1 MRIPILAKVIESM
14 TQSVEQVAGTMVL
27 GFCIQYIAVGAGFLL
42 FSQGYGFADKDTSAC
57 STLMECLRAH
67 FDYGF
72 RSAPVWSGPKLT
84 YTRFTFDYVY
94 NLVIILIMAAI
105 ISGIIIDAFADLKE
119 EQKSIEEKMKSSCFI
134 CSLSKSELE
143 RKRVKFENHILK
155 EHYMWAYARFLLYL
169 EETDPAELNGPESYV
184 KQQIKENNTGFFPI
198 ARCIAME
205 SSDAGEEHL
214 EREVRVKD
222 LDEFKE
228 KINSLAEDTEI
239 MIQTERGMKAD
250 MKELRDVVTQQSQ
263 KVQAGVGQSRQ
274 EMMRTTNKLPAPS
287 TCRKTHVD
295 DRTWH
300 RSRVWCLDAPCGRLV
315 DRMWIFFAEISAYL
329 SPTRWTA
336 GTRKY
341 VNRAGLEGV
350 ARSIQA
356 PLAFDLRLPFRH
368 GKGEAKC
375 ESMLLPD
382 EAAELQLVLDTLDK
396 PCETLPL
403 RKSETHTPFNLICRN
418 QSENGAGQDC
428 FGCSLEA
435 LTHPRPPNPLNPMQS
450 ERTDRRTDCRV
461 AADLPFSRTDG
472 QVPRSLPQLDL
483 GVTIHDPDD
492 LLGRDSIDIAGEQY
506 TKDGLP
512 HVKADHLAQELGFN
526 GAEPGV
532 LVALSARVSAVSVD
546 LAGSLLQADLP
557 GGEEHLLE
565 SDAWLS
571 AEALCRALL
580 RSGDY
585 ISAAEAALRGLL
597 QALTHS
603 VESIAP
609 HGSFK
614 QKELDKWE
622 SEYQVGEV
630 WLNMCGEKVC
640 RELVLGDV
648 RQLSDGFERYYHEAL
663 VYPALNLLGAQK
675 RKVLILGGGDGGVA
689 TAALRFDTVEQIVN
703 VDIDTFVT
711 QAATKW
717 FPTVAAGLNDSRCE
731 MLHLDAF
738 SWVEEQYNSGRSTFD
753 LVVIDFTDEP
763 VKGAWSKKFFS
774 EVRGLLTKDGIV
786 VQNVGTIANPEDMRK
801 LYGLHADVFPA
812 VFPLHAMVPD
822 YLGPYMLVLS
832 SAKPLDPAAVNW
844 DHWQRQQILGQ
855 YYGGAAQHHALFR
868 HIPADVSRLLGLSLS
883 FDEKESLPA
892 PSSVVRPLPFF
903 KRGTSGNEKVVVK
916 VKGIDGSKVQVSAE
930 GNSLSFYQDRDLLL
944 DAKSLERDEVLVL
957 PALAVLGSRAQSV
970 LVLGGGTGGVAA
982 LALKWPTVE
991 KIVVVEVDEVVLKV
1005 VRKHFPK
1012 QAEVLSDPRVELVLE
1027 DVFVWLTQDKRSFD
1041 LVVVNML
1048 DQPWLPPRRTT
1059 RLPRTKA
1066 FYRLLMAKV
1075 ASGGCLTQE
1084 AGSAAMPEQFG
1095 SMLSI
1100 HRSIFVSTWPMA
1112 MSSSSPQPAV
1122 PGDEFDGI
1130 YFRLPRLFLLS
1141 TVNVLSPLQ

>member
-1 MRIPILAKVIESM
+1 MGRTGL
-14 TQSVEQVAGTMVL
+14 L
-27 GFCIQYIAVGAGFLL
+27 RLLVG
-42 FSQGYGFADKDTSAC
+42 
-57 STLMECLRAH
+57 LR
-67 FDYGF
+67 
-72 RSAPVWSGPKLT
+72 LT
-84 YTRFTFDYVY
+84 Y
-94 NLVIILIMAAI
+94 
-105 ISGIIIDAFADLKE
+105 
-119 EQKSIEEKMKSSCFI
+119 
-134 CSLSKSELE
+134 
-143 RKRVKFENHILK
+143 
-155 EHYMWAYARFLLYL
+155 
-169 EETDPAELNGPESYV
+169 
-184 KQQIKENNTGFFPI
+184 
-198 ARCIAME
+198 
-205 SSDAGEEHL
+205 
-214 EREVRVKD
+214 
-222 LDEFKE
+222 
-228 KINSLAEDTEI
+228 
-239 MIQTERGMKAD
+239 
-250 MKELRDVVTQQSQ
+250 
-263 KVQAGVGQSRQ
+263 
-274 EMMRTTNKLPAPS
+274 
-287 TCRKTHVD
+287 
-295 DRTWH
+295 
-300 RSRVWCLDAPCGRLV
+300 
-315 DRMWIFFAEISAYL
+315 
-329 SPTRWTA
+329 
-336 GTRKY
+336 
-341 VNRAGLEGV
+341 
-350 ARSIQA
+350 
-356 PLAFDLRLPFRH
+356 PLAGWTGR
-368 GKGEAKC
+368 
-375 ESMLLPD
+375 S
-382 EAAELQLVLDTLDK
+382 
-396 PCETLPL
+396 
-403 RKSETHTPFNLICRN
+403 
-418 QSENGAGQDC
+418 
-428 FGCSLEA
+428 
-435 LTHPRPPNPLNPMQS
+435 
-450 ERTDRRTDCRV
+450 
-461 AADLPFSRTDG
+461 DG
-472 QVPRSLPQLDL
+472 TGNVS
-483 GVTIHDPDD
+483 GVVIHDPDD
-492 LLGRDSIDIAGEQY
+492 LLGRSAWSQDAGKLSSLLQSFETSMGSEHLGQFAVHAGVAFVDS
-506 TKDGLP
+506 DGLP
-512 HVKADHLAQELGFN
+512 RVTADHLAQELGFN

-532 LVALSARVSAVSVD
+532 LVALSAVSVY

-565 SDAWLS
+565 SEAWLS

-609 HGSFK
+609 HGNFK

-663 VYPALNLLGAQK
+663 VYPALNLLGGQK

-703 VDIDTFVT
+703 VDIDSFVT
-711 QAATKW
+711 QAAAKW
-717 FPTVAAGLNDSRCE
+717 FPKVAAGLNDSRCE

-774 EVRGLLTKDGIV
+774 EVRGLLTNDGIV

-812 VFPLHAMVPD
+812 VFPLHAMIPD

-883 FDEKESLPA
+883 LDEKA

-903 KRGTSGNEKVVVK
+903 KRGASGNEKVVVK
-916 VKGIDGSKVQVSAE
+916 VKGIDGSKVQVSTE

-970 LVLGGGTGGVAA
+970 LVLGGGTAGVAA

-1066 FYRLLMAKV
+1066 FFRLLMAKV

-1141 TVNVLSPLQ
+1141 TVNVLSPLQASWELWQGFVDSGTVTTYYHPQMHVSLFTLPAEMQRRFDVPAPAIAAEDTEEPPSSHLVHTFMSEASGCSPDLLNDIPVTGRLLRRLATLGDLTVLGHLEHKFHPQGVTALLLVSESHLSIHTWPERGYAVVDVVSCKALQLITRNAMEME

>member
-1 MRIPILAKVIESM
+1 MGRKGL
-14 TQSVEQVAGTMVL
+14 L
-27 GFCIQYIAVGAGFLL
+27 RLLVGLL
-42 FSQGYGFADKDTSAC
+42 
-57 STLMECLRAH
+57 
-67 FDYGF
+67 
-72 RSAPVWSGPKLT
+72 LT
-84 YTRFTFDYVY
+84 YPSAGWTGP
-94 NLVIILIMAAI
+94 
-105 ISGIIIDAFADLKE
+105 SGG
-119 EQKSIEEKMKSSCFI
+119 
-134 CSLSKSELE
+134 
-143 RKRVKFENHILK
+143 
-155 EHYMWAYARFLLYL
+155 
-169 EETDPAELNGPESYV
+169 TDNVSG
-184 KQQIKENNTGFFPI
+184 
-198 ARCIAME
+198 
-205 SSDAGEEHL
+205 
-214 EREVRVKD
+214 
-222 LDEFKE
+222 
-228 KINSLAEDTEI
+228 
-239 MIQTERGMKAD
+239 
-250 MKELRDVVTQQSQ
+250 VV
-263 KVQAGVGQSRQ
+263 
-274 EMMRTTNKLPAPS
+274 
-287 TCRKTHVD
+287 
-295 DRTWH
+295 
-300 RSRVWCLDAPCGRLV
+300 
-315 DRMWIFFAEISAYL
+315 
-329 SPTRWTA
+329 
-336 GTRKY
+336 
-341 VNRAGLEGV
+341 
-350 ARSIQA
+350 
-356 PLAFDLRLPFRH
+356 
-368 GKGEAKC
+368 
-375 ESMLLPD
+375 
-382 EAAELQLVLDTLDK
+382 
-396 PCETLPL
+396 
-403 RKSETHTPFNLICRN
+403 
-418 QSENGAGQDC
+418 
-428 FGCSLEA
+428 
-435 LTHPRPPNPLNPMQS
+435 
-450 ERTDRRTDCRV
+450 
-461 AADLPFSRTDG
+461 
-472 QVPRSLPQLDL
+472 
-483 GVTIHDPDD
+483 IHDPDG
-492 LLGRDSIDIAGEQY
+492 LLGRSAWSQDTGKLSSLLQSFEASLGSKHLGQFAVHAGIAFVDSA
-506 TKDGLP
+506 DGLS
-512 HVKADHLAQELGFN
+512 HVKADLLAQELGFN
-526 GAEPGV
+526 GAELGV
-532 LVALSARVSAVSVD
+532 LVAVSAVSVA

-565 SDAWLS
+565 SDEWLS

-585 ISAAEAALRGLL
+585 LSAAEAALRGIL

-603 VESIAP
+603 IESIAP

-614 QKELDKWE
+614 QKQLDKWE

-663 VYPALNLLGAQK
+663 VYPALNLLGSQK
-675 RKVLILGGGDGGVA
+675 REVLILGGGDGGVA

-703 VDIDTFVT
+703 VDIDSFVT

-717 FPTVAAGLNDSRCE
+717 FPKVAAGLNDSRCE

-738 SWVEEQYNSGRSTFD
+738 SWVEEQYKSGRSTFD

-812 VFPLHAMVPD
+812 VFPLHAMIPD

-832 SAKPLDPAAVNW
+832 SAKPLDPAAVDW

-883 FDEKESLPA
+883 FDEKGSLPA
-892 PSSVVRPLPFF
+892 PSSVFRPLPFF
-903 KRGTSGNEKVVVK
+903 KRGTSGNEKVIDK
-916 VKGIDGSKVQVSAE
+916 MKGIDGSKVQVSAE

-944 DAKSLERDEVLVL
+944 DEKSLERDEVLVL
-957 PALAVLGSRAQSV
+957 PALAVLGSRARSV

-982 LALKWPTVE
+982 LALKWPSVE

-1012 QAEVLSDPRVELVLE
+1012 QAEVLSDPRVELVIE
-1027 DVFVWLTQDKRSFD
+1027 DAFVWLTQDKRSFD

-1048 DQPWLPPRRTT
+1048 DQPWLPARRTT

-1066 FYRLLMAKV
+1066 FYRRLMAKV

-1084 AGSAAMPEQFG
+1084 AGSVAMPEQFG

-1100 HRSIFVSTWPMA
+1100 HRSVFVTTWPIA

-1141 TVNVLSPLQ
+1141 AVHVLSPLQASWELWQGFVDSGTVTTYYQPTMHVSLFTLPAEMQRRFDAPPPAIAAKDTEEPPPSHLVHTFMSEASGCSPDLLNDIPVTGELLRRLATLGDLTVLGHLEHKFHPQGVTALLLVSESHLSIHTWPERGYAVVDVVSCKALQLITRNEMEMEVQRTLGCGIVLSKFVLRGRGHTEAPVQQPVDVERLDLQQKNSEEL